1 MFSKTTFAAVIA
13 AAGLVALTAPSSATP
28 GIKLGELK
36 GASALVEPT
45 HFTHRTCKRGL
56 NGWHRHVPGVGR
68 IQCTTRRNGVW
79 Y

>member
-1 MFSKTTFAAVIA
+1 MMFKHRLASLAAVVTIAIA
-13 AAGLVALTAPSSATP
+13 APALANPSFKIAEP
-28 GIKLGELK
+28 K
-36 GASALVEPT
+36 GASVLVERT
-45 HFTHRTCKRGL
+45 HGWHRTCKRGL